1 MSHSVLEYLRHIQEE
16 AEYLQ
21 RKSQNL
27 IFEDFAEDE
36 TLKRAFVRSIEII
49 GEAAKQVPEN
59 VRQIY
64 QQIEWREISGMRDHL
79 VHGYFAVD
87 YEIVW
92 NVVKREVPQLIQSIK
107 QIITKISS
115 ENQ

>member
-1 MSHSVLEYLRHIQEE
+1 MSRSVLEYLRHIQDE

-21 RKSQNL
+21 RESQNL
-27 IFEDFAEDE
+27 NFKEFTEDE

-49 GEAAKQVPEN
+49 GEAAKKVPEN
-59 VRQIY
+59 IRQIY

-92 NVVKREVPQLIQSIK
+92 NVVEREIPQLIQNIR